1 MFVCEVQIVSWFT
14 FSI

>member
-1 MFVCEVQIVSWFT
+1 MFVCEVKIVSWFT